1 TAGSVTFIPPTVA
14 VYTSLLPNGT
24 LIRRSSTA
32 STMLTLAASSP
43 LTARRGCA
51 SVESETSACTS
62 HNSGRLPST
71 VTVMAVPGTG
81 SLPPFTNS
89 PEGSTTSTMPSSTSS
104 KQPISSA
111 APKRFFTPRTNR
123 RVECF
128 SPSNCNTTSTRC
140 SNSLGP
146 ATDPSLVTCPTRITG
161 RSRSL
166 ARETNPAATARTCV
180 TPPGDPSDCAVDM
193 VCI

>member
-1 TAGSVTFIPPTVA
+1 SRVDSVASSVADATASAAARSTAGSVTFIPPTVA

-32 STMLTLAASSP
+32 STMFTLAESSP

-51 SVESETSACTS
+51 SVESDTSACTS

-81 SLPPFTNS
+81 SLPPLTNS

-123 RVECF
+123 GSVPPLLACY
-128 SPSNCNTTSTRC
+128 
-140 SNSLGP
+140 
-146 ATDPSLVTCPTRITG
+146 PSLLGHGPHPHHRDVTLLGQGDQTG
-161 RSRSL
+161 GDRADLRH
-166 ARETNPAATARTCV
+166 AT
-180 TPPGDPSDCAVDM
+180 G
-193 VCI
+193 